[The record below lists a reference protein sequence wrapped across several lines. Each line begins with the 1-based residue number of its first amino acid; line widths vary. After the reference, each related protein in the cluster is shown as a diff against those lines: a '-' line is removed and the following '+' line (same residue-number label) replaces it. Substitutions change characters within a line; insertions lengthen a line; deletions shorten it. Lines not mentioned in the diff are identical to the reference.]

1 MNYNEL
7 NLKELNDFEI
17 ETIEAGGSF
26 FYELGAGAHRIWNS
40 FNRFLDENPDLT
52 SHSRQGI

>member
-7 NLKELNDFEI
+7 NLDELTDFEI
-17 ETIEAGGSF
+17 ETIEGGGF
-26 FYELGAGAHRIWNS
+26 FYELGVGAHKMWNS

-52 SHSRQGI
+52 SHSRHGI